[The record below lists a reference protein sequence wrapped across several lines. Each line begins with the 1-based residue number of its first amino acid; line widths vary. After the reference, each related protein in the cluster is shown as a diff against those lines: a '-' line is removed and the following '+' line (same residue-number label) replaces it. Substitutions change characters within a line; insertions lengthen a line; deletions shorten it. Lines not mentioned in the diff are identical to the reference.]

1 MKNKFVKIIAFFILI
16 IVLVTI
22 ILSLQTANNLEHSS
36 FVVAIGIDKSPTDKE
51 KILVTFQI
59 IPPQV
64 AQDSSSNL
72 SKSIVTSLDEYSIN
86 SAIGKIQNYM
96 STLINFSHT
105 RVLVISKE
113 IAKEGVI
120 KYINGISGS
129 SQFDT
134 NMYIMISTSK
144 AKEYLES
151 LPEKTEINPVLYY
164 NIIKNTENLDSST
177 KTVTL
182 TEFLK
187 SYYAPEGHSIASLC
201 SIISSN
207 SDDEDTVGSGKEE
220 GNSNTDA
227 NNKGNNSSSGVS
239 NDEES
244 SNKTDDSSND
254 SSGGESSS
262 SNNPGNDVSKKSDIK
277 IQIGGIAVFKK
288 DKLIGTL
295 DRDLCTIHLM
305 VSNKIKNAYIKIN
318 HPNKEN
324 TKQIMSNV
332 YLWQSSGRKISI
344 KLDNRTPTIDIKIPV
359 NAAIND
365 TEDLEYFFY
374 DREYMDK
381 MKSYIEKKLASMANE
396 YFNKTQKEYGVD
408 IDDFH
413 KILRRKFIFKKDYLE
428 YNWDEKY
435 KQTKVNVNFDIR
447 FISPGISVKK

>member
-1 MKNKFVKIIAFFILI
+1 MRNKFVKIIAIFILI
-16 IVLVTI
+16 VIIVTI
-22 ILSLQTANNLEHSS
+22 ILSLQNSNNLEHSA
-36 FVVAIGIDKSPTDKE
+36 FVVAIGIDKSPTDEE
-51 KILVTFQI
+51 KVLITFQI

-105 RVLVISKE
+105 RVLVISQE

-120 KYINGISGS
+120 KYINGIAGS

-164 NIIKNTENLDSST
+164 NIIKNTENLDSAT

-187 SYYAPEGHSIASLC
+187 SYYAPEGHSIATLC
-201 SIISSN
+201 SMISSN
-207 SDDEDTVGSGKEE
+207 RDDEDTVGAGKED
-220 GNSNTDA
+220 NSNDNT
-227 NNKGNNSSSGVS
+227 NKKDNNSSSGVS
-239 NDEES
+239 NDEKSE
-244 SNKTDDSSND
+244 NESND
-254 SSGGESSS
+254 SNSESSENDNS
-262 SNNPGNDVSKKSDIK
+262 GNDVSKKSDIK

-295 DRDLCTIHLM
+295 DRDLSTIHLM

-318 HPNKEN
+318 HPNKDNSKE
-324 TKQIMSNV
+324 IISNV

-344 KLDNRTPTIDIKIPV
+344 NIDQPTPTIDINIPI
-359 NAAIND
+359 NASIND